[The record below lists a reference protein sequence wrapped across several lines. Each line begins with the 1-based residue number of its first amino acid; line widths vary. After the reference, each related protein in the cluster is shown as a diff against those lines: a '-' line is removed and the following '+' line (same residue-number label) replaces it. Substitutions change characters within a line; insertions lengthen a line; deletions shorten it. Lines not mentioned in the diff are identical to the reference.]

1 MDYTGLVSQA
11 LAVVRRTR
19 TLWVF
24 AVIIALVEPS
34 FSLSGSGTPGF
45 SINIEPRIPVDAA
58 VLLRSLI
65 TALVPFLAI
74 LVLYVVAAFFIAPL
88 ARGGMVWTA
97 WRGAEGEDP
106 PVSDGLRA
114 ARDRYGPLLLIQ
126 LLSLIGP
133 MVVLAAVAVLAVSV
147 IGLVALFVNAREP
160 TVGALVLFAIA
171 LIAVLAVAIIAL
183 IAIVIAVS
191 VVVQTLVTFAS
202 LDVMIAASSA
212 SDALRTGWRLIRGHL
227 GPVALITVLFAL
239 VNGLVN
245 AVAAIPM
252 AALLL
257 VPIAFSAGGVPPF
270 GLIFGAILVLAPMT
284 SLLQTPVQALRYT
297 YFTLLY
303 RSWTERAEGG
313 VTSR

>member
-19 TLWVF
+19 TLWIF

-34 FSLSGSGTPGF
+34 FTLSGSGSPGF
-45 SINIEPRIPVDAA
+45 SINVEPRIPVDEAA
-58 VLLRSLI
+58 LLRSLI
-65 TALVPFLAI
+65 AALAPFLAI
-74 LVLYVVAAFFIAPL
+74 LTLYLVAAFFVAPL
-88 ARGGMVWTA
+88 ARGGVVWTA

-126 LLSLIGP
+126 LLNLIVP
-133 MVVLAAVAVLAVSV
+133 LVVIGAVVIAAVPV

-160 TVGALVLFAIA
+160 TVGALVLFTIA
-171 LIAVLAVAIIAL
+171 LMAVLAVAIIAL

-202 LDVMIAASSA
+202 MDVVIAASSA
-212 SDALRTGWRLIRGHL
+212 SAALRTAWQLFRRHL
-227 GPVALITVLFAL
+227 GPVVLITVLFAL
-239 VNGLVN
+239 LSGLVN
-245 AVAAIPM
+245 AIAAIPM

-257 VPIAFSAGGVPPF
+257 VPIAFSAGGLPPF
-270 GLIFGAILVLAPMT
+270 GLIFAGILILLPLL

-297 YFTLLY
+297 YFMLLY
-303 RSWTERAEGG
+303 RGWTGRVAGG